1 MSNIIRCGWCT
12 NDPIYKAYH
21 DEEWGVP
28 KYDDPTLFEM
38 LVLEGA
44 QAGLSWLTILRK
56 RERYR
61 YVFYDFEVARVA
73 AMTES
78 DVERLMQDAGIVRN
92 QLKIRSAIR
101 NAKVFLHMQKEH
113 GSFSHW
119 LWQHVHHAPI
129 INSPKT
135 LADIP
140 ATSPLSDKI
149 SQSLKKSG
157 MNFVGSTIIY
167 AFLQSTGV
175 VNDHTIDCH
184 CYCHSDPNLHT

>member
-1 MSNIIRCGWCT
+1 MSNIIRCGWCGD
-12 NDPIYKAYH
+12 NPLYMAYH

-28 KYDDPTLFEM
+28 KYEDQALFEM

-56 RERYR
+56 REHYR
-61 YVFYDFEVARVA
+61 HVFYDFEVARVA
-73 AMTES
+73 AMTDA

-92 QLKIRSAIR
+92 LLKIKSAIR
-101 NAKVFLHMQKEH
+101 NAKVFLEMQKEH

-119 LWQHVHHAPI
+119 LWQHVNHTPL

-135 LADIP
+135 LADLP
-140 ATSPLSDKI
+140 ATSPLSDQI
-149 SQSLKKSG
+149 SKSLKKAG
-157 MNFVGSTIIY
+157 MNFVGSTIMY

-184 CYCHSDPNLHT
+184 CHPDLQ